1 MKGRLLARFLLDTM
15 QERRWIRMENNNEK
29 LIREAAEKKRREAA
43 SQAGKSNFAKMV
55 EHESGK
61 EVGSKESKDES
72 KK

>member
-1 MKGRLLARFLLDTM
+1 
-15 QERRWIRMENNNEK
+15 MENNNEK